1 MFALV
6 NFSLKPTI
14 QMSQEVVIAK
24 NQTVAIYHNMFI
36 AQYWWCNLYLWS
48 VGLKTSLKTL
58 EASISRGTKEK
69 VSVS

>member
-1 MFALV
+1 MRVMFALV

-36 AQYWWCNLYLWS
+36 AQYW
-48 VGLKTSLKTL
+48 
-58 EASISRGTKEK
+58 
-69 VSVS
+69 